1 MSECLSCSAII
12 VDDHPLARM
21 AIRSVLEKQRITII
35 NEYEDGAAA
44 LKALA
49 KTVVDIVVVD
59 VEIPVLM
66 ALSWWKNSEHRVL
79 PGY

>member
-35 NEYEDGAAA
+35 NEYEDVG
-44 LKALA
+44 
-49 KTVVDIVVVD
+49 
-59 VEIPVLM
+59 
-66 ALSWWKNSEHRVL
+66 KNGG
-79 PGY
+79 GYCRCGR